1 MGDINMMNK
10 NNFSLKINGKN
21 INTDKLNIET
31 LYTKQSSRTVV
42 DQSNPLLER
51 ASQILASL

>member
-31 LYTKQSSRTVV
+31 LYTKQVV
-42 DQSNPLLER
+42 EL
-51 ASQILASL
+51 

>member
-1 MGDINMMNK
+1 MMVNK

-21 INTDKLNIET
+21 INTDKLNMENLFSGKT
-31 LYTKQSSRTVV
+31 GSRTVV

-51 ASQILASL
+51 ASQILAGL